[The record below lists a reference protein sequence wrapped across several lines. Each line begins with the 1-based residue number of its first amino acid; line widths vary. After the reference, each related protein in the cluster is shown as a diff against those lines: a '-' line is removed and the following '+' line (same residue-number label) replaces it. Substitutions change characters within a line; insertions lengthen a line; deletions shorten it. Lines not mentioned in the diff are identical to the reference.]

1 LRTGFEHFGGWLMR
15 QSGAG
20 DFEFLL
26 RTVPG
31 LLQELA
37 VNSENNQ
44 PRTPSKTVSK
54 ESVGKATSELN
65 NLLQIISGASAEIAN
80 MSEGKEGSEQYLGM
94 LRSSISR
101 AEAVAAELA
110 EEAGPGYELAFFQLL
125 KERIQPAFCE
135 RAASLDIYGLHT
147 CVRHLQSV
155 KTWSRGCSLLRN
167 EIVNFLR
174 AHLERV
180 DAKTD
185 IQLTIR

>member
-1 LRTGFEHFGGWLMR
+1 MIPVQLVAVQRRARYFAIARGIFASACLAFG
-15 QSGAG
+15 
-20 DFEFLL
+20 
-26 RTVPG
+26 
-31 LLQELA
+31 LA
-37 VNSENNQ
+37 TSLDAASSETA
-44 PRTPSKTVSK
+44 TPDYSK
-54 ESVGKATSELN
+54 EIKPLLKARCYACHSALK
-65 NLLQIISGASAEIAN
+65 QKSG
-80 MSEGKEGSEQYLGM
+80 
-94 LRSSISR
+94 LRLDT
-101 AEAVAAELA
+101 VAPPFEVCLSELA

-125 KERIQPAFCE
+125 KERIQPALCE
-135 RAASLDIYGLHT
+135 GAASLDIYGLHT